1 MHART
6 DKTRNGHVLLFTDGK
21 TVSSRNWTSDANELR
36 FLKLYNNLTC
46 PVHTFGFG
54 QYDKI
59 DSNYLYSVTKNFDGM
74 FGYIPDAVHL
84 GTTFV
89 NAIANIMTT
98 CAHNLDLTLTFP
110 NGTEIEDVIVGGLR
124 HTQDQ

>member
-1 MHART
+1 
-6 DKTRNGHVLLFTDGK
+6 
-21 TVSSRNWTSDANELR
+21 
-36 FLKLYNNLTC
+36 
-46 PVHTFGFG
+46 
-54 QYDKI
+54 
-59 DSNYLYSVTKNFDGM
+59 M

-124 HTQDQ
+124 HTQDQYSTKIHLGDIRYGQDLDFLVVFKEGKQPSKYEALLTYTSQPKDD